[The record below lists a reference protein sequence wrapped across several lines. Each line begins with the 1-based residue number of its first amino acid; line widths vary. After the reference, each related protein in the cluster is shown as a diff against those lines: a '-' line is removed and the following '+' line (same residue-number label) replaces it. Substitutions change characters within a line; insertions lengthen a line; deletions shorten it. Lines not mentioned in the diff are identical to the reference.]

1 MADVDLHIYSGFGVL
16 ELPRKKVSFY
26 LRLDRYD
33 DPCADCGGIAYFP
46 AATNAAFTTTIA
58 GMEYF
63 ILPSVRVGP
72 NIEYT
77 SYSDPATGT
86 KPNNM
91 SVVRFTFY
99 WVW

>member
-1 MADVDLHIYSGFGVL
+1 VL
-16 ELPRKKVSFY
+16 ELPRRKLSFY

-33 DPCADCGGIAYFP
+33 DPCGDCGGIAYFP
-46 AATNAAFTTTIA
+46 AATNAPFTTTIA

-77 SYSDPATGT
+77 AYGDPATGT
-86 KPNNM
+86 KPKNM
-91 SVVRFTFY
+91 SVARFTFY